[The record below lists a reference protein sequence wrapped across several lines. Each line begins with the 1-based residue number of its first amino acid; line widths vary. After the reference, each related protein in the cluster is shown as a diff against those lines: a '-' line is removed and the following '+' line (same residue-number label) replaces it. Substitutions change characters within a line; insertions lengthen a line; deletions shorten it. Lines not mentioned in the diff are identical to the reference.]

1 MNNVRFIDNSIVL
14 ADKSQYMDITVDSAR
29 VLESWRLSLMSFEW
43 VDFRG
48 NLKVPEEMPEAERK
62 KRQAVEQRIKQ
73 NEALPKSILGIGIQD
88 NVEIGSGKAE
98 FLTLAASGLDK
109 IPVHIRK
116 SQIKDF
122 KEFITDID

>member
-1 MNNVRFIDNSIVL
+1 MNNVRFIDNSTAL
-14 ADKSQYMDITVDSAR
+14 ADKSQYMDIMVDTAR

-43 VDFRG
+43 MDLRG
-48 NLKVPEEMPEAERK
+48 NLKVPEEMPETERK
-62 KRQAVEQRIKQ
+62 KRQAVEQKIKE

-88 NVEIGSGKAE
+88 NVEIGSAKAE
-98 FLTLAASGLDK
+98 FLTLAANGVDK

-122 KEFITDID
+122 KEFIADID